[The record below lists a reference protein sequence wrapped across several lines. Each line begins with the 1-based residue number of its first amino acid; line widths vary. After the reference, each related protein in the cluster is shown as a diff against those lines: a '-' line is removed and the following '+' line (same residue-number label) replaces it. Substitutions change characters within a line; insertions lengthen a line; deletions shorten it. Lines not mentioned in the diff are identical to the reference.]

1 MTQHV
6 FLRERCGQPLG
17 QREREELL
25 ERSAIGRE
33 FLALTRRQPGEVVEE
48 VFWGR
53 AGKGLVPV

>member
-6 FLRERCGQPLG
+6 FLRERCSQPLG

-48 VFWGR
+48 VF
-53 AGKGLVPV
+53 